1 MFFQTKKRHL
11 IADAIK
17 AFSIALLGCFALQQ
31 DAHAQS
37 PDESTVMETVIV
49 TASRTP
55 DTAFT
60 LPVAWS
66 ALDDSTIERIAA
78 QHSNQVFNRVAGAWI
93 SRGNGQES
101 LISLRSPVLTG
112 AGSCGAFM
120 TAQDGISLR
129 SPGFCN
135 LNQLFDANLLQA
147 GKLEV
152 LKGPATVVF
161 GSNAQHGIINVLS
174 RSVSDTHNQIKV
186 EAGSRD
192 YYRLSG
198 SAAFDSVALS
208 AQATRYGGYQDA
220 SGYHQQKA
228 TLRIDH
234 DWQDWRVQGLLE
246 GSNLNQ
252 ETAGYIRGFEAYED
266 DDARE
271 ENPNPEA
278 YRDAWSARG
287 YLGFSRDLGA
297 NAEITL
303 RPYWRSNSMTFLQ
316 HYLPWKATESNRH
329 RSLGLQ
335 AIARGQR
342 DRLTWLAGV
351 DVDHT
356 EGAMLE
362 VQEAFFSPN
371 QPDGVH
377 YDYEVDADTLA
388 GFTNVTWALSDRWRL
403 DGGLRF
409 EETRYDYANLTD
421 TGPACAPTA
430 SACRFYRPASRKDS
444 FSDWTGNM
452 ALSRQSEHTT
462 VFARLARGFRA
473 PQTTELYRLQS
484 GQAVADIDSESLNS
498 FEIGVRGSHERF
510 GYDIAAYWMD
520 KEDVI
525 FQDRDRYNVSGAETT
540 HRGIEASLNWQL
552 SNVWSLKANGS
563 YARHRYDS
571 DIQLLGSRGSIEGNE
586 MDTAPKH
593 FGSLQLLADFSQV
606 GPALTAELEWLW
618 VAKYWLDPNNQ
629 HEYDGHELLN
639 LRGSWAVT
647 PTLTLTLVATNLM
660 DKGYAERADYGF
672 GSYRYF
678 VGEPR
683 SFVLGVAL
691 AL

>member
-1 MFFQTKKRHL
+1 MFFHANKRHL
-11 IADAIK
+11 VANAIK
-17 AFSIALLGCFALQQ
+17 AFHIALLGCFALHQGVY
-31 DAHAQS
+31 AQTS
-37 PDESTVMETVIV
+37 DEGTALETIIV

-66 ALDDSTIERIAA
+66 ALDGSTIERIAA

-135 LNQLFDANLLQA
+135 VNQLFDANLLQA

-174 RSVSDTHNQIKV
+174 RSASDTPNQIKV

-220 SGYHQQKA
+220 SGYDQQKA

-234 DWQDWRVQGLLE
+234 DWQDWRVQGFLE

-252 ETAGYIRGFEAYED
+252 ETAGYIQGFEAYED

-278 YRDAWSARG
+278 YRDTWAARG
-287 YLGFSRDLGA
+287 YLGFTRDWGA
-297 NAEITL
+297 NAEVTL

-356 EGAMLE
+356 EGALLE
-362 VQEAFFSPN
+362 VQEAF
-371 QPDGVH
+371 
-377 YDYEVDADTLA
+377 LA
-388 GFTNVTWALSDRWRL
+388 LINPTACTTTTRSMRIRWP
-403 DGGLRF
+403 GLR
-409 EETRYDYANLTD
+409 
-421 TGPACAPTA
+421 
-430 SACRFYRPASRKDS
+430 
-444 FSDWTGNM
+444 M
-452 ALSRQSEHTT
+452 
-462 VFARLARGFRA
+462 
-473 PQTTELYRLQS
+473 
-484 GQAVADIDSESLNS
+484 
-498 FEIGVRGSHERF
+498 
-510 GYDIAAYWMD
+510 
-520 KEDVI
+520 
-525 FQDRDRYNVSGAETT
+525 
-540 HRGIEASLNWQL
+540 
-552 SNVWSLKANGS
+552 
-563 YARHRYDS
+563 
-571 DIQLLGSRGSIEGNE
+571 
-586 MDTAPKH
+586 
-593 FGSLQLLADFSQV
+593 
-606 GPALTAELEWLW
+606 
-618 VAKYWLDPNNQ
+618 
-629 HEYDGHELLN
+629 
-639 LRGSWAVT
+639 
-647 PTLTLTLVATNLM
+647 
-660 DKGYAERADYGF
+660 
-672 GSYRYF
+672 
-678 VGEPR
+678 
-683 SFVLGVAL
+683 
-691 AL
+691 

>member
-1 MFFQTKKRHL
+1 MFFQAKKRSL
-11 IADAIK
+11 VANATK
-17 AFSIALLGCFALQQ
+17 AFHIALLGCFALQQ
-31 DAHAQS
+31 GAYAQTAE
-37 PDESTVMETVIV
+37 ESTALETVIV

-78 QHSNQVFNRVAGAWI
+78 QHSNQVFNRVAGAWV

-135 LNQLFDANLLQA
+135 VNQLFDANLLQA

-174 RSVSDTHNQIKV
+174 RSVSDTPDQIKV

-192 YYRLSG
+192 YYRLAG
-198 SAAFDSVALS
+198 SAAFGSLALS
-208 AQATRYGGYQDA
+208 AQTTTYGGYQDA
-220 SGYHQQKA
+220 SGYDQQKA

-234 DWQDWRVQGLLE
+234 DWQGWRVEGLLE

-278 YRDAWSARG
+278 YRDAWTARG
-287 YLGFSRDLGA
+287 YLGFTRDWGT
-297 NAEITL
+297 NAEVTL

-329 RSLGLQ
+329 HSLGLQ

-351 DVDHT
+351 DIDHT
-356 EGAMLE
+356 EGALLE

-377 YDYEVDADTLA
+377 YDYEVEADTLA
-388 GFTNVTWALSDRWRL
+388 GFTNVTWELSDRWRL
-403 DGGLRF
+403 DGGLRL
-409 EETRYDYANLTD
+409 EETRYDYDNLTD
-421 TGPACAPTA
+421 AGPACAPTA

-444 FSDWTGNM
+444 FSDWTGNV
-452 ALSRQSEHTT
+452 ALSRHSEQTT
-462 VFARLARGFRA
+462 VFTRLARGFRA

-484 GQAVADIDSESLNS
+484 GQTVADIDSESLNS
-498 FEIGVRGSHERF
+498 VEIGVRGSHERF

-525 FQDRDRYNVSGAETT
+525 FQDRDRYNVSGAEI
-540 HRGIEASLNWQL
+540 G
-552 SNVWSLKANGS
+552 
-563 YARHRYDS
+563 
-571 DIQLLGSRGSIEGNE
+571 
-586 MDTAPKH
+586 
-593 FGSLQLLADFSQV
+593 
-606 GPALTAELEWLW
+606 
-618 VAKYWLDPNNQ
+618 
-629 HEYDGHELLN
+629 
-639 LRGSWAVT
+639 
-647 PTLTLTLVATNLM
+647 
-660 DKGYAERADYGF
+660 RAH
-672 GSYRYF
+672 
-678 VGEPR
+678 V
-683 SFVLGVAL
+683 
-691 AL
+691 